1 MRISD
6 WSSDVCSSDLPTLS
20 LRRGNKVS
28 LLLNAAP
35 SFQKPKSVLVAA
47 MPAIEADLPPRLRS
61 IQEEPICASRQEV
74 VLPVDGAP
82 LVYSTSY
89 ARKMAIRVTSA
100 AGKTFDLPVEA
111 RAARGGYVL
120 KNDRPIPGG
129 LVGPVRATLHG
140 FWGFKPF
147 QGPEFALPFAG
158 GEPWRHTMDKP
169 LPPGRATPPTY

>member
-1 MRISD
+1 
-6 WSSDVCSSDLPTLS
+6 
-20 LRRGNKVS
+20 
-28 LLLNAAP
+28 
-35 SFQKPKSVLVAA
+35 

-111 RAARGGYVL
+111 RADRGGYVL
-120 KNDRPIPGG
+120 KNDRPIPAG
-129 LVGPVRATLHG
+129 LVGPVRATLHRS
-140 FWGFKPF
+140 
-147 QGPEFALPFAG
+147 E
-158 GEPWRHTMDKP
+158 EHTSELQSLMRISYAVFCLKNKKNI
-169 LPPGRATPPTY
+169 

>member
-1 MRISD
+1 
-6 WSSDVCSSDLPTLS
+6 
-20 LRRGNKVS
+20 
-28 LLLNAAP
+28 
-35 SFQKPKSVLVAA
+35 

-111 RAARGGYVL
+111 RADRGERKSDGEGRRVTRREDRGG
-120 KNDRPIPGG
+120 R
-129 LVGPVRATLHG
+129 
-140 FWGFKPF
+140 
-147 QGPEFALPFAG
+147 
-158 GEPWRHTMDKP
+158 RHIKKKQI
-169 LPPGRATPPTY
+169 RKYYR

>member
-1 MRISD
+1 
-6 WSSDVCSSDLPTLS
+6 
-20 LRRGNKVS
+20 
-28 LLLNAAP
+28 
-35 SFQKPKSVLVAA
+35 

-111 RAARGGYVL
+111 RADRGGYVL
-120 KNDRPIPGG
+120 KNDSPIPAG

-140 FWGFKPF
+140 FWGFTPF
-147 QGPEFALPFAG
+147 QGPEFATRSEERRLGKECSRTCRSRGAPDN
-158 GEPWRHTMDKP
+158 EKKNI
-169 LPPGRATPPTY
+169 

>member
-1 MRISD
+1 
-6 WSSDVCSSDLPTLS
+6 
-20 LRRGNKVS
+20 
-28 LLLNAAP
+28 
-35 SFQKPKSVLVAA
+35 

-111 RAARGGYVL
+111 RADRGGYVL
-120 KNDRPIPGG
+120 KNDRPIPARSEERR
-129 LVGPVRATLHG
+129 VGKECVSTCRSRWSP
-140 FWGFKPF
+140 
-147 QGPEFALPFAG
+147 
-158 GEPWRHTMDKP
+158 
-169 LPPGRATPPTY
+169 YN

>member
-6 WSSDVCSSDLPTLS
+6 WSSDVALPISRIFGAFNNPQFRYLPTLS

-82 LVYSTSY
+82 LVYSTTY

-100 AGKTFDLPVEA
+100 AGKQ
-111 RAARGGYVL
+111 
-120 KNDRPIPGG
+120 DRK
-129 LVGPVRATLHG
+129 RT
-140 FWGFKPF
+140 
-147 QGPEFALPFAG
+147 
-158 GEPWRHTMDKP
+158 R
-169 LPPGRATPPTY
+169 LPPLH

>member
-1 MRISD
+1 
-6 WSSDVCSSDLPTLS
+6 
-20 LRRGNKVS
+20 
-28 LLLNAAP
+28 
-35 SFQKPKSVLVAA
+35 

-111 RAARGGYVL
+111 RADRGGYVL
-120 KNDRPIPGG
+120 KNDRPIPAGLARMGVVEGKGVLVRVDLGG
-129 LVGPVRATLHG
+129 RRAM
-140 FWGFKPF
+140 
-147 QGPEFALPFAG
+147 Q
-158 GEPWRHTMDKP
+158 
-169 LPPGRATPPTY
+169 

>member
-6 WSSDVCSSDLPTLS
+6 WSSDVCSSDL
-20 LRRGNKVS
+20 KVS

-61 IQEEPICASRQEV
+61 IQEEPICASRQAV

-100 AGKTFDLPVEA
+100 AGKRSEE
-111 RAARGGYVL
+111 RR
-120 KNDRPIPGG
+120 
-129 LVGPVRATLHG
+129 VGKECVSTCRSRWAPYH
-140 FWGFKPF
+140 
-147 QGPEFALPFAG
+147 
-158 GEPWRHTMDKP
+158 
-169 LPPGRATPPTY
+169 

>member
-1 MRISD
+1 MHSSSISGTLASAPTYLALQLRTTREAGFGYYTPYIGVDRDVARIFGAFNNPQFRY
-6 WSSDVCSSDLPTLS
+6 LPTLS

-100 AGKTFDLPVEA
+100 AGKTFE
-111 RAARGGYVL
+111 
-120 KNDRPIPGG
+120 I
-129 LVGPVRATLHG
+129 
-140 FWGFKPF
+140 
-147 QGPEFALPFAG
+147 
-158 GEPWRHTMDKP
+158 
-169 LPPGRATPPTY
+169 GRAHV